1 MGVANTVSRLPIT
14 VKVVPML
21 SNEEEGGRE
30 GQEQGEVEAESQ
42 EQNSQTQREE
52 ETAHAGDHI

>member
-21 SNEEEGGRE
+21 SNEEGGGRE
-30 GQEQGEVEAESQ
+30 GQQQGEVEAESQ

-52 ETAHAGDHI
+52 ETAHAGNNI